1 MISCSKMPAFD
12 CMGRSDFPTNQ
23 FITLDKAKNIA
34 DILCNY
40 INTEKVPCIQVTIID
55 SLGNSWTLTTGTSD
69 LKRKSPA
76 NDNDLLRL
84 ASITKTFTATVI
96 FSLVDQG
103 KLSLDDKLITFFPDF
118 KEAKEVTIENLLNH
132 SSGIKELLTLPD
144 ILTSSTLFTTKIW
157 DINAIVKTISTKKLV
172 FQTGTDFQYSNTNYV
187 LLGLIAE
194 KIEQKKIKQLYHDY
208 IFNPLSI
215 NKISLVPQEEIPA
228 NLISGFDRKL
238 LPTPGLYEVTS
249 QNTAWASAAFT
260 SGALVGNSEQTA
272 IFFHKLLTGKI
283 ISLNSLNKMEEFG
296 EKKDPDNEYQKFF
309 GHGLFKFEINSKIYY
324 GHEGLFV
331 GADNVAC
338 YRTSD
343 KVTITILSNVSTFN
357 KFQLLKEIDNLF

>member
-1 MISCSKMPAFD
+1 MKTSLLIIISTLTIMISCSKMPAFD

-144 ILTSSTLFTTKIW
+144 ILTSSTLFTTILNQIEFAKDSDGNQLKI
-157 DINAIVKTISTKKLV
+157 VGH
-172 FQTGTDFQYSNTNYV
+172 Q
-187 LLGLIAE
+187 
-194 KIEQKKIKQLYHDY
+194 
-208 IFNPLSI
+208 
-215 NKISLVPQEEIPA
+215 SL
-228 NLISGFDRKL
+228 
-238 LPTPGLYEVTS
+238 
-249 QNTAWASAAFT
+249 
-260 SGALVGNSEQTA
+260 
-272 IFFHKLLTGKI
+272 
-283 ISLNSLNKMEEFG
+283 
-296 EKKDPDNEYQKFF
+296 
-309 GHGLFKFEINSKIYY
+309 
-324 GHEGLFV
+324 
-331 GADNVAC
+331 
-338 YRTSD
+338 
-343 KVTITILSNVSTFN
+343 
-357 KFQLLKEIDNLF
+357 